1 MSGHSKWAQTKH
13 KKAAV
18 DEKKGKAF
26 SKLGKLI
33 TLATKDKG
41 PNQEMNPQLRAAI
54 EKAQAANMPKDTID
68 RAVGKG
74 AGSDA
79 PELAS
84 VMYEAYGP
92 GGIAMIIVG
101 VTDNNNRTVA
111 EVRKILADFGAK
123 MTPGGASW
131 LFEKSAD
138 GWRAR
143 TPTSLANPGDAERL
157 RKLTAALLEHDDIQE
172 VYSNAA

>member
-13 KKAAV
+13 KKAVV

-41 PNQEMNPQLRAAI
+41 PNPEMNPQLRAVI
-54 EKAQAANMPKDTID
+54 EKAQAANMPKDTIE
-68 RAVGKG
+68 RAVSTG
-74 AGSDA
+74 ARLDA
-79 PELAS
+79 TELAG
-84 VMYEAYGP
+84 VLYEAYGP

-111 EVRKILADFGAK
+111 EVRKTVSYTHL
-123 MTPGGASW
+123 T
-131 LFEKSAD
+131 L
-138 GWRAR
+138 
-143 TPTSLANPGDAERL
+143 PTKR
-157 RKLTAALLEHDDIQE
+157 I
-172 VYSNAA
+172 V